1 MAPDYWAH
9 QEQGSFA
16 WQRRWLISL
25 MGISVSVAAK
35 RFDNWIRTEF
45 VELNTELE
53 EIYFHQDDKADVEGS
68 GTEIKEKLV
77 GQGRALIGLLLKEGN
92 TQKDFHSVFN
102 MLGNVGLFL
111 AS

>member
-1 MAPDYWAH
+1 
-9 QEQGSFA
+9 
-16 WQRRWLISL
+16 
-25 MGISVSVAAK
+25 MGISVSAAAK

-77 GQGRALIGLLLKEGN
+77 GQGRALIGLMLKEGN
-92 TQKDFHSVFN
+92 TQKDFYSVFN
-102 MLGNVGLFL
+102 TLGNVGLFL
-111 AS
+111 ASLRRHELTNDDRDDECPRHPTDGPI